1 MNINR
6 LKDSKQG
13 EFYLSQGMSQKH
25 IPTNDCGPT
34 SVAMIINMIRA
45 QSGIRDK
52 KVTKKEV
59 ALFFPLF
66 GRLPNWIPK
75 TGGASAPW
83 GLAKAFNLFAQE
95 NRIPWEARRVSQAD
109 PAFISKTLQES
120 GFVSILRFWENGGAH
135 WSNVV
140 YFDPG
145 KGVIHLL
152 DPSPYLVHLPDAEKI
167 QIEDWK
173 MVKQDW
179 ERQPSWAKYLGLKRE
194 IIIYQSN
201 EK

>member
-1 MNINR
+1 MNKNG
-6 LKDSKQG
+6 LKDSNLGK
-13 EFYLSQGMSQKH
+13 FYLSQGMFQKH

-59 ALFFPLF
+59 ALFFPLL

-83 GLAKAFNLFAQE
+83 GLVKAFNYFAQE
-95 NRIPWEARRVSQAD
+95 NRILWEARRVSHAD
-109 PAFISKTLQES
+109 PALISKILQES

>member
-83 GLAKAFNLFAQE
+83 GLAKAFNHFAQE

>member
-13 EFYLSQGMSQKH
+13 KFYLSQGMSQKH

-83 GLAKAFNLFAQE
+83 GLAKAFNHFAQE

>member
-1 MNINR
+1 MNKNS
-6 LKDSKQG
+6 LQDSNTGK
-13 EFYLSQGMSQKH
+13 FYLSQGMSQQH

-34 SVAMIINMIRA
+34 SVAMIINIIRA

-52 KVTKKEV
+52 KVTKKE
-59 ALFFPLF
+59 AASFFPLF

-83 GLAKAFNLFAQE
+83 GLVKAFNHFAHE
-95 NRIPWEARRVSQAD
+95 NRMPWEARRVNHAD
-109 PAFISKTLQES
+109 PALISKTLQEN
-120 GFVSILRFWENGGAH
+120 GFVSLLRFWENGGAH

-140 YFDPG
+140 FFDPRI
-145 KGVIHLL
+145 GVIHLL
-152 DPSPYLVHLPDAEKI
+152 DPSPYLARLPVAEKI
-167 QIEDWK
+167 QIDDWNN
-173 MVKQDW
+173 VKQDW

-194 IIIYQSN
+194 IIIYQST

>member
-1 MNINR
+1 MNNNS
-6 LKDSKQG
+6 LKDSNQG
-13 EFYLSQGMSQKH
+13 KFYLSQGISQPH

-52 KVTKKEV
+52 KVTKNVV
-59 ALFFPLF
+59 ALFFPIL

-83 GLAKAFNLFAQE
+83 GLVKAFNHFAHE
-95 NRIPWEARRVSQAD
+95 NRMPWEARRVSQAD
-109 PAFISKTLQES
+109 PALISKTLQEN

-135 WSNVV
+135 WSNFVF
-140 YFDPG
+140 FDPR
-145 KGVIHLL
+145 KGIIHLL
-152 DPSPYLVHLPDAEKI
+152 DPSPYLVRLPVAEKI
-167 QIEDWK
+167 QIEDWNN
-173 MVKQDW
+173 VKQDW
-179 ERQPSWAKYLGLKRE
+179 ERQPCWAKCLGLKRE
-194 IIIYQSN
+194 IIIYQST